1 MQTINLKCK
10 LFRTPASPSNC
21 TKLSQTEIIN
31 FNLQSINN
39 LIFIKNQDQEW
50 HIFLVMTNN

>member
-10 LFRTPASPSNC
+10 LFRTPTSSSNC

-39 LIFIKNQDQEW
+39 LIFIKKQDQEW
-50 HIFLVMTNN
+50 HIFLIMINN